1 MQMKATMR
9 YHLVPIRMDTI
20 NKAKQQNQKI
30 SFSKDMEKLESC
42 ALLVEM
48 LNSAASRK
56 TALVPLKEIKVELP
70 YDPDISI
77 SEHMPKRI

>member
-9 YHLVPIRMDTI
+9 YHLVPIRMDTVTKQN
-20 NKAKQQNQKI
+20 NKIRKKK

-56 TALVPLKEIKVELP
+56 TAFWYL
-70 YDPDISI
+70 
-77 SEHMPKRI
+77 